1 MENRESRTNKTDRR
15 HSPIDPAPASEALRW
30 RLRHRL
36 ACQQALHDPIRE
48 PRNNSPRLPE
58 LRCWQMRR
66 LSDSFAPLLEDAR
79 TRGAAGFFLS
89 DLYGD
94 RDFSGR
100 DRDLARVL
108 PLMLRL
114 LPEPLIAT
122 VADAIALAALSHALD
137 LRMAEALVA
146 LLPADA
152 PIGSESYAKAYRT
165 VGLPRL
171 RRAQIALIGR
181 LGHGLDAAVRKPA
194 LGQWLKLSR
203 LPARAAGL
211 GELQSF
217 LERGFAAFAT
227 LDRPAAFVDGLVARE
242 LEVSRRLFAGTPDP
256 FGSTGLVD
264 PKVQPSSRSR

>member
-1 MENRESRTNKTDRR
+1 MQNRESGGNNDRQHRT
-15 HSPIDPAPASEALRW
+15 IDSTPAPEALRR
-30 RLRHRL
+30 RLRQRL

-58 LRCWQMRR
+58 LRHWQMRR
-66 LSDSFAPLLEDAR
+66 LADSFAPLLEDAR
-79 TRGAAGFFLS
+79 TRGAAKFFLS

-108 PLMLRL
+108 PLMMRL

-146 LLPADA
+146 LLPANS
-152 PIGSESYAKAYRT
+152 PIDTDSYAKAYRT
-165 VGLPRL
+165 IGMPRL
-171 RRAQIALIGR
+171 RCAQIALIGR

-194 LGQWLKLSR
+194 LGRLLSLSR

-217 LERGFAAFAT
+217 LERGFAAFAS
-227 LDRPAAFVDGLVARE
+227 LDRPATFVDGVVVRE
-242 LEVSRRLFAGTPDP
+242 LEVSRRLSAGTPDP
-256 FGSTGLVD
+256 FGRLA
-264 PKVQPSSRSR
+264 

>member
-1 MENRESRTNKTDRR
+1 MENRESSGNKSDRQR
-15 HSPIDPAPASEALRW
+15 SSIDPKRASEALRR

-36 ACQQALHDPIRE
+36 ACQQALHDAVRE
-48 PRNNSPRLPE
+48 PRNNSPLLPE
-58 LRCWQMRR
+58 LRRWQMCRIA
-66 LSDSFAPLLEDAR
+66 DSFAPLLEDAR
-79 TRGAAGFFLS
+79 TRSAAEFFLS

-108 PLMLRL
+108 PLMMRL
-114 LPEPLIAT
+114 LPEPLLAT

-146 LLPADA
+146 LLPANT
-152 PIGSESYAKAYRT
+152 PIDTDSYAKAYRT
-165 VGLPRL
+165 VAMPRL

-181 LGHGLDAAVRKPA
+181 LGHGLDAAVHKPA
-194 LGQWLKLSR
+194 LGRLLSLSR

-211 GELQSF
+211 SELQSF
-217 LERGFAAFAT
+217 LERGFAAFAS
-227 LDRPAAFVDGLVARE
+227 LDRPATFVDGVVVRE

-256 FGSTGLVD
+256 FG
-264 PKVQPSSRSR
+264 